1 MNTDEKITTI
11 CFFTYFNNI
20 YLRTDVIKTIKE
32 KYSTINAHV
41 LLN

>member
-20 YLRTDVIKTIKE
+20 YLRTDVIDNKGKIL
-32 KYSTINAHV
+32 YH
-41 LLN
+41 